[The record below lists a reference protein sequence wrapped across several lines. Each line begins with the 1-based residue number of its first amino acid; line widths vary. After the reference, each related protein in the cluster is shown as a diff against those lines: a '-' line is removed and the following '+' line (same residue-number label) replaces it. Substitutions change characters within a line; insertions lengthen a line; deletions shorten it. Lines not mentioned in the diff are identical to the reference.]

1 MVQHR
6 PISDRIEST
15 LPRVA
20 DETTPTELRHS
31 PEVNGIDRAAI
42 RQPGQVCM
50 QLVSATQTDA
60 PTIFVATSREV
71 AAAVDR
77 IAVQPIK
84 ETTPTGAKP
93 YRVPEPLSVDAD
105 RMVVQDTDMEQPAV
119 ELVAGDGARL
129 TWSQTSVTL
138 PSDDDQPE
146 LPDGVCF
153 AREEDGQWIIEP
165 TNGSPTQTVTS
176 REELDESYATVND
189 WVTPTQAGYQNAIR
203 LCYAD
208 NWNKLQVCEYEPPT
222 TVASQA
228 SSDTLREFFDQTT
241 VKSSD
246 SVLEFDRVLKEYEAW
261 LGAGPINQNVFAEL
275 LQSTDCETAKQAI
288 GTGQQTVI
296 QGRAWR
302 YLSLTRDTAHGS
314 PHC

>member
-1 MVQHR
+1 MVQHQ
-6 PISDRIEST
+6 PILDRIESM
-15 LPRVA
+15 LSHVS
-20 DETTPTELRHS
+20 DETTPTELHQS

-42 RQPGQVCM
+42 RQPGQVCL
-50 QLVSATQTDA
+50 QLVSAAQTDV

-77 IAVQPIK
+77 IAAEPIK

-93 YRVPEPLSVDAD
+93 YRVPEPLSVATD

-119 ELVAGDGARL
+119 ELVAGDGVRL
-129 TWSQTSVTL
+129 TWNQTSITL
-138 PSDDDQPE
+138 PRDDDRPE

-165 TNGSPTQTVTS
+165 TNGAPTQTVTS
-176 REELDESYATVND
+176 RAEFEESYAIVND
-189 WVTPTQAGYQNAIR
+189 WVTPTQAGYRNGIS
-203 LCYAD
+203 LYYAD
-208 NWNKLQVCEYEPPT
+208 NWDELQVCEYEPPT

-228 SSDTLREFFDQTT
+228 SSDTLREFLDRTT
-241 VKSSD
+241 VESSD
-246 SVLEFDRVLKEYEAW
+246 SVLESDRILEEYEAW
-261 LGAGPINQNVFAEL
+261 LGVGTVHRNVFAEL
-275 LQSTDCETAKQAI
+275 LDGTDCETVKQATE
-288 GTGQQTVI
+288 TGQQTVI

-302 YLSLTRDTAHGS
+302 YLSSTRDTAHGS